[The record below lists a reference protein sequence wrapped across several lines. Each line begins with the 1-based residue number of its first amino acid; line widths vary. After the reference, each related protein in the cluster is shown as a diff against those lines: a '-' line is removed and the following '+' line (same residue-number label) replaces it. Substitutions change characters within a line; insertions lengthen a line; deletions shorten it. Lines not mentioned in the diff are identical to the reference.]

1 MEKFA
6 VFGNPISHSKSP
18 RIHALFAAQTGIEHP
33 YGTVLAPLDGFET
46 ALQAFIH
53 AGGQGANV
61 TVPFKEHAYEVASEL
76 SERAS
81 LAGAVNTL
89 KVLPDGGLLGDNT
102 DGIGLLTDLERQGLI
117 KPKDR
122 ILLVGAGAQHGRD
135 LAAVVFWL

>member
-53 AGGQGANV
+53 AGGQGR
-61 TVPFKEHAYEVASEL
+61 TSQYL
-76 SERAS
+76 
-81 LAGAVNTL
+81 L
-89 KVLPDGGLLGDNT
+89 KSMPTRLRLN
-102 DGIGLLTDLERQGLI
+102 
-117 KPKDR
+117 
-122 ILLVGAGAQHGRD
+122 
-135 LAAVVFWL
+135 